1 MANHDTKGLLQE
13 ALRLPSEARA
23 ALAGAL
29 LGSMDEAVDED
40 AEQAWRAEI
49 ERRIAELDS
58 GKVKT
63 IPWPEARRRIVLFTA
78 SA

>member
-1 MANHDTKGLLQE
+1 MADYDTKGLLQE

-29 LGSMDEAVDED
+29 LDSLDDGVDED
-40 AEQAWRAEI
+40 AEEAWRAEI

-58 GKVKT
+58 GKVKA
-63 IPWPEARRRIVLFTA
+63 IPWADARRRIVGR
-78 SA
+78 